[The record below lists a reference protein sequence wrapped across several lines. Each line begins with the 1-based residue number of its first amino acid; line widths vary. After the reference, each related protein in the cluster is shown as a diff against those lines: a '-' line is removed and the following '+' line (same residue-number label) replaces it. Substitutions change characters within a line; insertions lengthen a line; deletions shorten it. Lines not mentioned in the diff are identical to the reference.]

1 MGDPTS
7 ARASYWR
14 VRGFKGVESVWT
26 GSTFDIDGSI
36 VTPLPLPLDIPD

>member
-1 MGDPTS
+1 
-7 ARASYWR
+7 

-36 VTPLPLPLDIPD
+36 VTPLPLPLPSPLPLPLPLPLDIPD